1 MAGTSSGNAIKQ
13 HVLVIGYPE
22 FIALRMV
29 DELLDL
35 WRGTT
40 VCLLVLPESSVRVK
54 KTLAA
59 RYTRAKLR
67 RIKLYEGTISALDMG
82 LSGEEYNELAQ
93 KIRYIFNLST
103 CTYTG
108 LSRRDY
114 LRLNVEGVSRIVDFA
129 KDCENLKRFA
139 HFSSLYT
146 SGRRKGVIRENELD
160 KGQRFRN
167 HMELTCFRGET
178 IVNRVMKQVP
188 TNVFR
193 MGPLLG
199 DSQTGEVTAFE
210 GPLKLMLTVLLA
222 DRNKPIFL
230 PGNCH
235 GIANFTPSDYVVK
248 AALHLTAR
256 KDTAG
261 GTYPP
266 ERSLS
271 VDVQNVFS
279 RFCCTYLG
287 RSMPSFG
294 VPQTMYK
301 GILYI
306 PMIESILSFPKQV
319 YEYFNHQAV
328 HNCATTLEALKDT
341 DIRCPAFESYFPLEV
356 EFTKK
361 LLRSRQESLEE
372 RETVDPFDRI

>member
-1 MAGTSSGNAIKQ
+1 MAGKSSGNAIKQ

-29 DELLDL
+29 DELLER

-40 VCLLVLPESSVRVK
+40 VCLLVLPDSSPRVK

-59 RYTRAKLR
+59 RYTPAKLR
-67 RIKLYEGTISALDMG
+67 RIRLFEGMVNALDMG
-82 LSGEEYNELAQ
+82 LSGEEYNELA
-93 KIRYIFNLST
+93 KKVRYLFNLST

-129 KDCENLKRFA
+129 RDCENLRRFA
-139 HFSSLYT
+139 HFSSLYV
-146 SGRRKGVIRENELD
+146 SGRRKGVIRENEL
-160 KGQRFRN
+160 GREQSFRN

-178 IVNRVMKQVP
+178 LVNRAMADVP
-188 TNVFR
+188 VTVFR

-199 DSQTGEVTAFE
+199 DSQTGEVTSFE
-210 GPLKLMLTVLLA
+210 GPLKLMLTILLA

-235 GIANFTPSDYVVK
+235 GITNFTPSDYVVK
-248 AALHLTAR
+248 AALHLITQEDALGR
-256 KDTAG
+256 IYHLSDP
-261 GTYPP
+261 YPLTFKTFF
-266 ERSLS
+266 EVL
-271 VDVQNVFS
+271 
-279 RFCCTYLG
+279 CTYLG

-294 VPQTMYK
+294 VPQSMYK
-301 GILYI
+301 GILHI
-306 PMIESILSFPKQV
+306 PMIENILSFPKQV
-319 YEYFNHQAV
+319 YEYFNHRAV
-328 HNCATTLEALKDT
+328 HNCAATLEALKDT

-356 EFTKK
+356 EFTKN
-361 LLRSRQESLEE
+361 LLRSRQESREE